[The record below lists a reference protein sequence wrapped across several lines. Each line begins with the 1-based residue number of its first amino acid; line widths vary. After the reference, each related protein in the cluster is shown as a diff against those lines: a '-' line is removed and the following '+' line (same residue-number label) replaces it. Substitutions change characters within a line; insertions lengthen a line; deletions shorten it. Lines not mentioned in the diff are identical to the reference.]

1 MPETAISIRNLAK
14 RYRCSP
20 GARRHMTLR
29 DRLTS
34 SMTRAWRR
42 VTPQPGQDK
51 LQPSDGFWALRNLSL
66 DVAAGEVLGVIGHN
80 GSGKSTLLKILAR
93 ITEPSQGY
101 AIVRGRVGALL
112 EIGTGFH
119 MELTGREN
127 VYLSGAILGM
137 RRAEIRGKFAAIV
150 AMAGVEDFL
159 EIPVKRYS
167 TGMYL
172 RLAFSVAAHL
182 DSDILLLDEVLAVGD
197 IAFQCTCQDKIRE
210 LANEGRTIVLVSHDL
225 TSVRALC
232 DRVLLLEAGQAAAL
246 GSAAHVIDGET
257 SAAA

>member
-1 MPETAISIRNLAK
+1 
-14 RYRCSP
+14 
-20 GARRHMTLR
+20 MTLR